1 MCTFVGTFSNL
12 PNIEQRML
20 LVTVTHLSVSS
31 VEDSTQQIMKSRDA

>member
-1 MCTFVGTFSNL
+1 MCTFVGTFSKP